1 MKRAA
6 FLLGLA
12 SAALVVTSFRSAGSR
27 RAASRRCPSAGRC
40 ADSRRKLRWSG
51 YTAADFT

>member
-1 MKRAA
+1 MKRSF

-12 SAALVVTSFRSAGSR
+12 GAAFVLTSVRPSLAW
-27 RAASRRCPSAGRC
+27 RARSRRCPDAGRC

-51 YTAADFT
+51 YTAADFR

>member
-1 MKRAA
+1 MKRAF

-12 SAALVVTSFRSAGSR
+12 GAAFVVTSVRGGIVR
-27 RAASRRCPSAGRC
+27 RAQSRRCPAAGRC

>member
-12 SAALVVTSFRSAGSR
+12 GAAFIVTAFRGAGAR